1 MAHSSSRDWQS
12 NGFSTPVK
20 KRPHLFFRS
29 RTSVKRISTTD
40 DSEVL
45 ERPAL
50 TPLKSHYSNGL
61 KKTLDGTDVE
71 SRHQVV
77 SQDVRE
83 SAFLFTKP
91 VANPEVRGDKKRNL
105 TITSYDPFP
114 QIYWQG
120 NGRHIRLNRRWST
133 KSTSEYQ
140 RERDRSRSPLRRESR
155 GSIKEFDE
163 LEKDFMT
170 RRTFRSDYIRNLNP
184 WKMMKVVKGV
194 APKPRRKSF
203 SGYTN
208 SKFVKNWRNGK
219 TLFRTPRISKLPF
232 PEMIKKWEER
242 DKKALKAIRGV
253 FSRQPQVDDDDVEES
268 KEVMCAQDIQ
278 EGNEAT
284 GTQTFEEAKEVEHA
298 QEVKKLAKVEEADA
312 EFSDIE
318 LSDDGGLDSGVFS
331 FISTPSFIRSRP
343 RLNNVP
349 SSLHLD
355 SFGPNSDFE

>member
-1 MAHSSSRDWQS
+1 
-12 NGFSTPVK
+12 
-20 KRPHLFFRS
+20 
-29 RTSVKRISTTD
+29 
-40 DSEVL
+40 
-45 ERPAL
+45 
-50 TPLKSHYSNGL
+50 
-61 KKTLDGTDVE
+61 
-71 SRHQVV
+71 
-77 SQDVRE
+77 
-83 SAFLFTKP
+83 
-91 VANPEVRGDKKRNL
+91 
-105 TITSYDPFP
+105 
-114 QIYWQG
+114 
-120 NGRHIRLNRRWST
+120 
-133 KSTSEYQ
+133 
-140 RERDRSRSPLRRESR
+140 
-155 GSIKEFDE
+155 
-163 LEKDFMT
+163 
-170 RRTFRSDYIRNLNP
+170 
-184 WKMMKVVKGV
+184 MKVVKGV
-194 APKPRRKSF
+194 APKLRRKSF

-355 SFGPNSDFE
+355 SFGPNSDFEWESSASKLYYMSFICILVNIFSTFLYQCFQISHFYRNSCNNVSDTNVTRYELFSFNALKLE